1 MLTLTVTACG
11 WELREWPRPLQSYS
25 VQLKGDKGGP
35 GLPVRTLESSVA
47 QLECSGGTRA
57 WERRKLPEPRGA
69 PRSLALCLP
78 QPPAL
83 PPAASRPRDHNPA
96 VVVTVVTISALLVLG
111 SVMSVLAMWRR

>member
-11 WELREWPRPLQSYS
+11 WELREWPLPLQSYG

-35 GLPVRTLESSVA
+35 GLPVRTLGSSVA
-47 QLECSGGTRA
+47 QLERSGGARA
-57 WERRKLPEPRGA
+57 WERRKLPGPRGA

-83 PPAASRPRDHNPA
+83 PPATSGPRDHNPA
-96 VVVTVVTISALLVLG
+96 VVVTVVTVSALLVLG